1 MVSCHLES
9 IASIYVY
16 ACMIKLYLLLVE
28 TCMFYVS
35 VPLAAFWD
43 GLCGFYAAY
52 HMNFMINRAYD
63 PMIAAKVWLIGFTN
77 FAIRSD
83 LALF

>member
-1 MVSCHLES
+1 MKH
-9 IASIYVY
+9 
-16 ACMIKLYLLLVE
+16 ACSMSQCRQQPSG
-28 TCMFYVS
+28 T
-35 VPLAAFWD
+35 

-63 PMIAAKVWLIGFTN
+63 PDKAAKVWLIGFTN

-83 LALF
+83 LA